1 MGKRSLYVL
10 VLLVAMSLSFSS
22 CSKFKQIRPVSADI
36 ESIMP
41 SGLRS
46 VVVNIIA
53 EIDNPAAQVTLTDIN
68 GDLEHS
74 GKILG
79 RVAVDPFILKAKMT
93 DKYHLR
99 ATVTLDQQASLM
111 DVLALTRDNAIDDCI
126 ANIYFKVTLKGGLS
140 KKMAFERVPLK
151 SLMKM

>member
-140 KKMAFERVPLK
+140 KKMAFEKVPLK

>member
-46 VVVNIIA
+46 VVVNVRA

-68 GDLEHS
+68 GDLAYS

-79 RVAVDPFILKAKMT
+79 RVAVDPFILKAKMV
-93 DKYHLR
+93 DEYSLR
-99 ATVTLDQQASLM
+99 ATVTLDQEASLM
-111 DVLALTRDNAIDDCI
+111 DVLALTRDDAMDDCI
-126 ANIYFKVTLKGGLS
+126 VNIYFKATLKGGLS
-140 KKMAFERVPLK
+140 KKMAFENVPLK
-151 SLMKM
+151 SLMKL